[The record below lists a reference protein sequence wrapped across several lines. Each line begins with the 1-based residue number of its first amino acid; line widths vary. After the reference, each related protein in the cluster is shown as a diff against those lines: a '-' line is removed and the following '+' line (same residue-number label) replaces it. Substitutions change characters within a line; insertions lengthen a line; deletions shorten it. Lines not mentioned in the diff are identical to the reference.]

1 MLKKIESWAVPFS
14 IQRPW
19 WWWRLA
25 FWVIQVSEC
34 HCKGHFN
41 HKSWCW
47 SWNCSTKEYTS
58 KNQKPKQKP
67 RKKRQKQASKQTNKT
82 SKKKPPKFDK
92 MRHTTNN
99 TRFAIDLSW
108 KDQFYVF
115 KGMWHTIRYYYC
127 KREREIFMIS
137 KVLMVF
143 FKWMSSIWITCMIY
157 GLFSDIN
164 TIDTL
169 NYEYQLRTF
178 WKTHAYDTLRLIM
191 GLYNFWGVHAR
202 EKLHKH
208 YKATKLLERHTI
220 SRSGWQKGNRWMK
233 TKQQTPSWVRGKGM
247 YIWGAMIRV
256 ESAPNVI
263 KGLS

>member
-1 MLKKIESWAVPFS
+1 MLKKFESWAVPFS

-67 RKKRQKQASKQTNKT
+67 RKKRQKQANKQT
-82 SKKKPPKFDK
+82 KPPKKTPQSLIRWDTLQIIRGLQLIFHERINFMCSKACDT
-92 MRHTTNN
+92 H
-99 TRFAIDLSW
+99 F
-108 KDQFYVF
+108 V
-115 KGMWHTIRYYYC
+115 TIIA
-127 KREREIFMIS
+127 REREIFMIS

>member
-1 MLKKIESWAVPFS
+1 MSLGLCHFPSKDLDGDGDLLFEWYKSRNVIVRVTSTTKVDVDHGIVQQKNTPLKT
-14 IQRPW
+14 R
-19 WWWRLA
+19 
-25 FWVIQVSEC
+25 
-34 HCKGHFN
+34 
-41 HKSWCW
+41 
-47 SWNCSTKEYTS
+47 
-58 KNQKPKQKP
+58 NQN
-67 RKKRQKQASKQTNKT
+67 RNQASKQTNKT